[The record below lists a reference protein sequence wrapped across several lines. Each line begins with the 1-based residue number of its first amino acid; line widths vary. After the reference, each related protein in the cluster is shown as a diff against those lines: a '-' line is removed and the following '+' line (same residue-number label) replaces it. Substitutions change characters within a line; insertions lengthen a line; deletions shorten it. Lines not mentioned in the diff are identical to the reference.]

1 MDTRYP
7 IGQFSWTGSQT
18 AAQRA
23 AAIEDIAAAP
33 QHLRK
38 AIAGLAESQLDTPYR
53 DGGWTV
59 RQVVHH
65 LPDSHMNSYIRLKF
79 AFTEH
84 EPTIKPYD
92 EVVWANLA
100 DAKTGPIDPSL
111 NLLDGL
117 HYRLAM
123 FLRSLSETDVMRK
136 FTHPEI
142 GIVTIDRS
150 IATYAWHSRHH
161 VAHITSLRARKEW

>member
-18 AAQRA
+18 SAQRA
-23 AAIEDIAAAP
+23 AGIDAIAAAP
-33 QHLRK
+33 QNMRK
-38 AIAGLAESQLDTPYR
+38 AVAGLSDVQLDTPYR

-65 LPDSHMNSYIRLKF
+65 VPDSHINLYIRLKF
-79 AFTEH
+79 AVTEN

-92 EVVWANLA
+92 EGVWANLA
-100 DAKTGPIDPSL
+100 DAKAGPIEPSL
-111 NLLDGL
+111 NLLEGL
-117 HYRLAM
+117 HYRLTM

-142 GIVTIDRS
+142 GVINIDRC
-150 IATYAWHSRHH
+150 IASYAWHSKHH
-161 VAHITSLRARKEW
+161 IAHITSLRALKGW